1 MKLTGPQQDRAAG
14 FLVGLAVGDAHRR
27 VASNWQTWG
36 LTTST
41 MLATLD
47 VLTSPPGAPLPRF
60 ETIQEQMAQAR
71 MDVVLSSQDRDW
83 GTTMSLAPLAMASA
97 VALTT
102 LGQEAHRTFELARSL
117 AGKTFDDDLA
127 IGCGIWSVMLAEA
140 VRSGEAC
147 FKNALAPLSKPDHLR
162 WAKAFA
168 EAQNNHPMDIGNGNL
183 GLQVVQKAWAVV
195 SFARHTPGPRRFVRN
210 VSPEALEYYRAGP
223 AAPLVGAVLGATR
236 GFSAIPFAWRRDLS
250 GAEGGTVDE
259 LMRRAITAAFG
270 NDLKPNRW
278 PNVTAMDYSM
288 WPARNTAITHP
299 ADEGVH
305 LGGVGALEA
314 VAPSA
319 AVSLCRL
326 GTMQRPASVQAR
338 DHASFWLVD
347 SDKPE
352 DNPNLSFVLED
363 AADTVKM
370 FRAESKRVL
379 LHCVQAQS
387 RTPVVG
393 ALYGRL
399 VTGDSAVKQL
409 KDVVSELPPTKITAA
424 LLRELTSP
432 HHIAAIDANNGVHNQ
447 NAARH
452 AIELVSWS
460 VAAELLRLY
469 PDAWLEVATEGSGA
483 HAQEFEVA
491 FPGQSYVGFRRAGG
505 GIAYRQEFLYSW
517 PEAIAGG
524 DVQSI
529 VRRIEQA
536 MGLVRPKVGT
546 SMSMPARLADFAAAV
561 VALSYG
567 SFPDIHLDPYPHWKG
582 QYIYGLRPTSQE
594 VHINIAGHHIEAKDD
609 GGLRVRDRRYSL
621 PENVPDIW
629 MTALEVLKSLGLLS
643 PVAQR

>member
-14 FLVGLAVGDAHRR
+14 LLVGLAVGDAHRR
-27 VASNWQTWG
+27 VASDWQTWG

-41 MLATLD
+41 MLAALD
-47 VLTSPPGAPLPRF
+47 VLTPSPGAPLPRI

-71 MDVVLSSQDRDW
+71 IDAVVSSEDRDW
-83 GTTMSLAPLAMASA
+83 VTSMSLTPLAMASA
-97 VALTT
+97 VALAT
-102 LGQEAHRTFELARSL
+102 LGQEAHRTFELAQSL
-117 AGKTFDDDLA
+117 AGETFDDDLA
-127 IGCGIWSVMLAEA
+127 IGCGVWSVMLAEA

-147 FKNALAPLSKPDHLR
+147 HKNALAPLSKPDRLR
-162 WAKAFA
+162 WAKAVA
-168 EAQNNHPMDIGNGNL
+168 GAQGNHPMDIGDGNL
-183 GLQVVQKAWAVV
+183 GMQLVQKAWAIA

-210 VSPEALEYYRAGP
+210 VSPEALENYRAGP
-223 AAPLVGAVLGATR
+223 AAPLVGAALGATR
-236 GFSAIPFAWRRDLS
+236 GFSAIPFAWRRDLT
-250 GAEGGTVDE
+250 GARGGTADE

-278 PNVTAMDYSM
+278 PNITAMDYSM

-299 ADEGVH
+299 SDEGVH
-305 LGGVGALEA
+305 LGGVGALESL
-314 VAPSA
+314 APSA

-370 FRAESKRVL
+370 FRAESRRVL

-399 VTGDSAVKQL
+399 VTGDSTVKQL
-409 KDVVSELPPTKITAA
+409 KDVVSKLPPTKITGA
-424 LLRELTSP
+424 LLRELMHP
-432 HHIAAIDANNGVHNQ
+432 HHITEVDPNNSVHNQ
-447 NAARH
+447 DRARH
-452 AIELVSWS
+452 AVELVSWS
-460 VAAELLRLY
+460 VAAELLCLY

-491 FPGQSYVGFRRAGG
+491 FPGQGYVGFRRAGG
-505 GIAYRQEFLYSW
+505 GIAFRQEFLFSW

-524 DVQSI
+524 NAQSI
-529 VRRIEQA
+529 IRQIEQV
-536 MGLVRPKVGT
+536 MGLARPTVGT
-546 SMSMPARLADFAAAV
+546 SMSMPARLAAFAAAAV
-561 VALSYG
+561 TLSYG
-567 SFPDIHLDPYPHWKG
+567 SVSSIDLDPLPHWEG
-582 QYIYGLRPTSQE
+582 PYIYGLRPTSQQ
-594 VHINIAGHHIEAKDD
+594 VHISIGGHHIEVRDD
-609 GGLRVRDRRYSL
+609 GYIQVGNHRYALPTARPAIQQVTREILQVIGLFGVNR
-621 PENVPDIW
+621 
-629 MTALEVLKSLGLLS
+629 
-643 PVAQR
+643 